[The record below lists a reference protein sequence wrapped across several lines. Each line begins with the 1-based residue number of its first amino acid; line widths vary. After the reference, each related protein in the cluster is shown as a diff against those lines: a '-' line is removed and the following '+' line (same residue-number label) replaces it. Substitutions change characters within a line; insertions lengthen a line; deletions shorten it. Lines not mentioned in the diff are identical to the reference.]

1 MKKAILLLALSIK
14 LSQLIAQPN
23 YSGETLD
30 KIKEV
35 EHNIIGSVIINDAKP
50 GTIIERMAKYNV
62 KGLSIAVIHDYK
74 IAWAKGYGWAD
85 EAEKKRVTTETL
97 FEPGSISK
105 SLNAIGI
112 LKLAQDKKIDLYTD
126 INTFLTSWKFPYDSI
141 SKGKKI
147 TLAQILSHNAGLS
160 TYGFPGRTIN
170 GDIPTILQIL
180 DGKPPAVTPAVRS
193 ISEPG
198 LEFEYSGGGIT
209 ISQLV
214 LTDITGQQYE
224 TWMYE
229 HVLKPIGMVNSSYA
243 QPPAK
248 DKRHLCASGY
258 YSDGT
263 PVSNK
268 FRVYPFQAAA
278 GLWTTPSDLCN
289 YIIDMQ
295 LAYNGKQ
302 SKVLSPEMVKL
313 HLTPYNNGPAAM
325 GTFFDDRNGAKYFLH
340 DASNDGFCG
349 LYVASLDSGEGVV
362 IFLNSGDARLLLEVL
377 NSVAKAYNWSN
388 YYREPQRRKTDKIVS
403 VPDDILKSYE
413 GIYLYD
419 QSWAGVT
426 KKGKEYEFS
435 SAGTNAKMYFT
446 TPTSFFNEEFQA
458 IKKFIKDEHGNII
471 GYTRTVDGKEYP
483 NATRITK
490 PDTLN
495 LDNSTI
501 ADIGF
506 YLFEHKKYKEALAY
520 YKRGVQLY
528 PADLNLA
535 MNMAH
540 VYLFNNDYKSA
551 AAIYSKHLKDTISP
565 GVRWADQM
573 QSDLFYFKEHRYNVT
588 QLERIFTEL
597 KIDKPKD
604 Y

>member
-14 LSQLIAQPN
+14 MSQLIAQPN
-23 YSGETLD
+23 YSGETLK
-30 KIKEV
+30 KINEV
-35 EHNIIGSVIINDAKP
+35 EHNITGSVIINDAKP

-126 INTFLTSWKFPYDSI
+126 INTYLTSWKFPYDSI

-180 DGKPPAVTPAVRS
+180 DGKPPAVTTAVRS
-193 ISEPG
+193 IFEPG
-198 LEFEYSGGGIT
+198 LKFEYSGGGIT

-295 LAYNGKQ
+295 VAYNGKQ

-325 GTFFDDRNGAKYFLH
+325 GTFFDDRDGAEYFLH

-349 LYVASLDSGEGVV
+349 LYVASLDSGDGVV

-377 NSVAKAYNWSN
+377 NSVAKAYHWSN
-388 YYREPQRRKTDKIVS
+388 YYREPQRRKTDKIVV

-419 QSWAGVT
+419 QSWAGVA
-426 KKGKEYEFS
+426 KKGTEYEFS

-458 IKKFIKDEHGNII
+458 IKKFIKDEHGNIM

-483 NATRITK
+483 NATRITN

-551 AAIYSKHLKDTISP
+551 LAIYSKHLKDTITP
-565 GVRWADQM
+565 GVSWVDQM
-573 QSDLFYFKEHRYNVT
+573 QNDLFYFKEHRYNVT